1 MPSQFFDEKAA
12 KRGKGFR
19 FEFTKRPLAGC
30 TVVVAGGTGGLGV
43 ATVALLAKEGARLIV
58 GYRANRARAEALR
71 GAIEDRYAQ
80 KITLVE
86 GDIAKPEVRRAFLDA
101 VANVS
106 GRSKGSGVLHAAAIF
121 PGDSARVGFDAINFQ
136 TLEASLA
143 ANFLAPILL
152 AKDLGSAMEA
162 STEAADSPLR
172 AAGGGSIVLLAT
184 MQAVA
189 AFPSSLNY
197 AAPKAA
203 LVHAARI
210 LAAQWK
216 HVRVNVVAPGATHAG
231 MAEAS
236 VSSGKYDAFIEKG
249 IIPRF
254 GRPEDIAR
262 AVRFFLEPDG
272 YATGQVL
279 VVDGGLTLKK

>member
-1 MPSQFFDEKAA
+1 MPSPYFDEKVA
-12 KRGKGFR
+12 KRCKSFR
-19 FEFTKRPLAGC
+19 FEFAKRPLAGC
-30 TVVVAGGTGGLGV
+30 TVVVAGGAGGLGA

-58 GYRANRARAEALR
+58 GYRANRARAAALQQ
-71 GAIEDRYAQ
+71 AVEDRYAQ

-86 GDIAKPEVRRAFLDA
+86 GDIARPEVRGAYLDA

-106 GRSKGSGVLHAAAIF
+106 GRSRGSGVLHAAAIF
-121 PGDSARVGFDAINFQ
+121 PGAPARVSFEAMNQ
-136 TLEASLA
+136 KTMEASLE
-143 ANFLAPILL
+143 ANYLAPILL

-162 STEAADSPLR
+162 SAEEAASPLR

-216 HVRVNVVAPGATHAG
+216 RVRVNVVAPGATLAG
-231 MAEAS
+231 MAEES
-236 VSSGKYDAFIEKG
+236 VSSGKYDAFVEKG

-279 VVDGGLTLKK
+279 VVDGGLTLRR

>member
-1 MPSQFFDEKAA
+1 MPSQYFDEKLA
-12 KRGKGFR
+12 KRCRSFR
-19 FEFTKRPLAGC
+19 FEFAKRPLAGC
-30 TVVVAGGTGGLGV
+30 TVVVAGGAGGLGS
-43 ATVALLAKEGARLIV
+43 ALVALLAKEGARLIV
-58 GYRANRARAEALR
+58 GYRSNRARAEALR
-71 GAIEDRYAQ
+71 AAIEDRYAQ

-86 GDIAKPEVRRAFLDA
+86 GDIARPEVRGAYLDA
-101 VANVS
+101 VENIG
-106 GRSKGSGVLHAAAIF
+106 GRSKGGGLLHAAAIF
-121 PGDSARVGFDAINFQ
+121 PGDPARVSFEAMNQ
-136 TLEASLA
+136 KAMEASLE

-152 AKDLGSAMEA
+152 AKDLGTAMDASAEDPA
-162 STEAADSPLR
+162 SPLR
-172 AAGGGSIVLLAT
+172 AAGGGSIVLLAS

-203 LVHAARI
+203 LVHAARV

-216 HVRVNVVAPGATHAG
+216 HVRVNVVAPGATVAG

-236 VSSGKYDAFIEKG
+236 VSSGKYDSFVEKG
-249 IIPRF
+249 TIPRF
-254 GRPEDIAR
+254 GRPEDVAR

-279 VVDGGLTLKK
+279 VIDGGLTLRR

>member
-12 KRGKGFR
+12 KRGKSFR

-30 TVVVAGGTGGLGV
+30 TVVVAGGTGGLGA

-58 GYRANRARAEALR
+58 GYRTNRVRAEALR
-71 GAIEDRYAQ
+71 SAIEDRYAQ

-86 GDIAKPEVRRAFLDA
+86 GDIARPEVRGAYLDA

-162 STEAADSPLR
+162 STEAADSLLR

-216 HVRVNVVAPGATHAG
+216 QVRVNVVAPGATHAG